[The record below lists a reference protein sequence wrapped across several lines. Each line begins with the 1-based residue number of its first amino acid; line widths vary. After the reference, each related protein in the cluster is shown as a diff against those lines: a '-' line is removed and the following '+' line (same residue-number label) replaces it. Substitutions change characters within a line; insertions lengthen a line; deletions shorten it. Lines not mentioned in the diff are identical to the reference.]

1 MKLEEI
7 RKEKDAAVQ
16 SQEFEK
22 AASLRD
28 MEQRLRE
35 KLEDTKRQWKEQQ
48 GKENSEVTVE
58 DIANVVST
66 WTRIPVSKLAQT
78 ETDKLLNLESILHD
92 RVIGQDEA
100 VVAVAKAVR
109 RARAGLKDPKRPIGS
124 FIFLGPTGVGK
135 TEPSK
140 SVGRIYVR

>member
-92 RVIGQDEA
+92 RLIGQDEA

-124 FIFLGPTGVGK
+124 FIFLCNQQV
-135 TEPSK
+135 
-140 SVGRIYVR
+140 

>member
-1 MKLEEI
+1 
-7 RKEKDAAVQ
+7 
-16 SQEFEK
+16 
-22 AASLRD
+22 

-35 KLEDTKRQWKEQQ
+35 NLENTKNQWKEKQ

-66 WTRIPVSKLAQT
+66 WTGIPVSKLAQT
-78 ETDKLLNLESILHD
+78 ETDKLLNLEEILHD

-100 VVAVAKAVR
+100 VVAIAKAIR

-135 TEPSK
+135 TELARALAE
-140 SVGRIYVR
+140 VYVR